1 MSKQQNYEPLSPA
14 PMDTDESIIDFDS
27 RELLAMAS
35 GEYISILETLDEDA
49 LLAEDMEV
57 EDQIDAALEQIE
69 EVSNTNATYESIIT
83 KFANEAKI
91 VEDSLVSNPRL
102 DAKRSLQMGDLVEII
117 SFEWLTNKVP
127 LTSGQITFETENP
140 NWINSVSRIICQ
152 AKATKLKSVFQQRA
166 ALSAYIDQIK
176 TDLSEAQVVVVP
188 EIEETKG
195 NIIILNFEYIL
206 DSKKQLVKFVDSWE
220 DDSPLSIRLNSP
232 DSKPCASGRLQGGQR
247 ETARLILDDQSRGV
261 YQQAPP
267 GTGKTFTAM
276 SIIAALLKKYPETH
290 ILCVA
295 PLNVAVVKMCEE
307 LAEALKVEGIDEKV
321 LALFSA
327 CAVDSPEFTI
337 KLEESELKKVEK
349 YKKACTSHP
358 RLAAEGTIAQLLLS
372 HEKRRLREIGIEI
385 GNRSLTGIQ
394 TLSADA
400 MQGHETDLA
409 IVVTTATQRNES
421 GADKSVEFWA
431 DPARANVALSRG
443 KHGLIIIGDLK
454 YLMNRGGIWNRFIS
468 KAMEFTVVADSIQ
481 YCNAMQNTEAQY
493 IRGTLHVNGRTVQD
507 YNFYAGSAKSYNLN
521 QYYPS
526 NSDRPRRAEK
536 REWAPSN
543 CNRCGKKGHTERE
556 CRN

>member
-1 MSKQQNYEPLSPA
+1 
-14 PMDTDESIIDFDS
+14 
-27 RELLAMAS
+27 
-35 GEYISILETLDEDA
+35 
-49 LLAEDMEV
+49 
-57 EDQIDAALEQIE
+57 
-69 EVSNTNATYESIIT
+69 
-83 KFANEAKI
+83 
-91 VEDSLVSNPRL
+91 
-102 DAKRSLQMGDLVEII
+102 
-117 SFEWLTNKVP
+117 
-127 LTSGQITFETENP
+127 
-140 NWINSVSRIICQ
+140 
-152 AKATKLKSVFQQRA
+152 
-166 ALSAYIDQIK
+166 
-176 TDLSEAQVVVVP
+176 
-188 EIEETKG
+188 
-195 NIIILNFEYIL
+195 
-206 DSKKQLVKFVDSWE
+206 
-220 DDSPLSIRLNSP
+220 
-232 DSKPCASGRLQGGQR
+232 
-247 ETARLILDDQSRGV
+247 
-261 YQQAPP
+261 
-267 GTGKTFTAM
+267 
-276 SIIAALLKKYPETH
+276 
-290 ILCVA
+290 
-295 PLNVAVVKMCEE
+295 MCEE

-321 LALFSA
+321 LALFSGNGKMRYKEQIENISPHLLA

-372 HEKRRLREIGIEI
+372 HEKRRVIFVTLGLCEQLSKLFENTEILVLDEAGQAPFAQLLSTTTFFPKLRKVLVTGDKFQLKVHLQSLPETIRENYGLDTCIQILDSTPGVDKTTLTVSFRSHEQIVKCVEAGAYTPANEVLYPKQGGEFTMLTKMKNFFTPVANSPIILLNQTSPMVLQDVSYSSSTPFQTCTCIQFIEAIVNAGFEGNIRVICLYSAQLREIGIEI

-493 IRGTLHVNGRTVQD
+493 IRGTLHVNGKTVQD

-543 CNRCGKKGHTERE
+543 CNRCGKRGHTERE

>member
-69 EVSNTNATYESIIT
+69 E
-83 KFANEAKI
+83 
-91 VEDSLVSNPRL
+91 
-102 DAKRSLQMGDLVEII
+102 
-117 SFEWLTNKVP
+117 
-127 LTSGQITFETENP
+127 
-140 NWINSVSRIICQ
+140 
-152 AKATKLKSVFQQRA
+152 
-166 ALSAYIDQIK
+166 
-176 TDLSEAQVVVVP
+176 
-188 EIEETKG
+188 
-195 NIIILNFEYIL
+195 
-206 DSKKQLVKFVDSWE
+206 
-220 DDSPLSIRLNSP
+220 
-232 DSKPCASGRLQGGQR
+232 
-247 ETARLILDDQSRGV
+247 
-261 YQQAPP
+261 
-267 GTGKTFTAM
+267 
-276 SIIAALLKKYPETH
+276 
-290 ILCVA
+290 
-295 PLNVAVVKMCEE
+295 
-307 LAEALKVEGIDEKV
+307 
-321 LALFSA
+321 
-327 CAVDSPEFTI
+327 
-337 KLEESELKKVEK
+337 
-349 YKKACTSHP
+349 
-358 RLAAEGTIAQLLLS
+358 
-372 HEKRRLREIGIEI
+372 
-385 GNRSLTGIQ
+385 

-443 KHGLIIIGDLK
+443 KHGLIII
-454 YLMNRGGIWNRFIS
+454 
-468 KAMEFTVVADSIQ
+468 VVADSIQ

-543 CNRCGKKGHTERE
+543 CNRCGKRGHTERE